1 MRAGL
6 MKHPRVVAMCR
17 ALQHDDGF
25 KAWAI
30 ADLGG
35 PDEQTSMSNE
45 ALRAVTVGLLLVVWS
60 EARAHG
66 RFDGVDLVL
75 EHNTIDD
82 LDQICGAPGIGAA
95 MESVGWARTDDA
107 KGLVLPGFREHN
119 IPMDNA
125 ERQSRFRER
134 QRNEVSREVTA
145 RTPSEQSRAEK
156 ETEKNLSDRG
166 ERKRAGS
173 DCLTDCPDR
182 VSDMLDRLGV
192 REPARSQL
200 AACAAV
206 TPTELRER
214 WRRLNADLQI
224 KNPLAAFVHETRAA
238 HALDAPPRR
247 NGNLSPSTVLANR
260 RLLKLRETRTP

>member
-1 MRAGL
+1 MAAELCWFPFYPKDFAGDG
-6 MKHPRVVAMCR
+6 KVEAMNTLAVGAYILLLC
-17 ALQHDDGF
+17 
-25 KAWAI
+25 KAWAETPP
-30 ADLGG
+30 ASV
-35 PDEQTSMSNE
+35 PDDDATLARWSRVSPEVWTEIKPMVLAPFTPKDGRLVQRRLLAE
-45 ALRAVTVGLLLVVWS
+45 WKRASGRS
-60 EARAHG
+60 GKARKSAEARWTKTG
-66 RFDGVDLVL
+66 RNADAMRSHSDG
-75 EHNTIDD
+75 NTLNSQTDSQS
-82 LDQICGAPGIGAA
+82 QI
-95 MESVGWARTDDA
+95 
-107 KGLVLPGFREHN
+107 
-119 IPMDNA
+119 
-125 ERQSRFRER
+125 Q
-134 QRNEVSREVTA
+134 
-145 RTPSEQSRAEK
+145 
-156 ETEKNLSDRG
+156 KNLTDQRG

-200 AACAAV
+200 AACAAI

-260 RLLKLRETRTP
+260 RLLQRREQQK